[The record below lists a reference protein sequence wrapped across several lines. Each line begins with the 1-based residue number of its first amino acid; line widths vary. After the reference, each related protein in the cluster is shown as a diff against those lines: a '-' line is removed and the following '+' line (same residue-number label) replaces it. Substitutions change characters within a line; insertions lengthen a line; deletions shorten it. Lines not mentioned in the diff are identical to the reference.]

1 MGTEVDKVQLVL
13 TGNIL
18 KHQQLCIKPSSVS
31 NYTGILYGRCR
42 LYLTRDCS
50 SCQEWFYVS
59 SPKQTG
65 RNVCIVA
72 ASIAL
77 VHSTEN
83 SSWEWG
89 TVKKRHQVKLL
100 LKNRIYWSLC
110 LVFSIIR
117 WCFEKSL
124 VNNEKLIHPGVILAT
139 FLIQTYCQ
147 KHAKSRKVLE
157 NSS

>member
-1 MGTEVDKVQLVL
+1 MRTEVDKVQLVL

-31 NYTGILYGRCR
+31 SYTGILYGRCR
-42 LYLTRDCS
+42 LYLTQNCS
-50 SCQEWFYVS
+50 SCQEWFYVFPAPS
-59 SPKQTG
+59 KQAG
-65 RNVCIVA
+65 MC

-89 TVKKRHQVKLL
+89 TVKTRPQVKLL

-110 LVFSIIR
+110 LVVFSIIR
-117 WCFEKSL
+117 RCFEKSL
-124 VNNEKLIHPGVILAT
+124 VNNEKLIHPGIILAT